1 MVVNDW
7 VVDIEWLLLKT
18 SIGSVEYIVKCDGM
32 Q

>member
-7 VVDIEWLLLKT
+7 VVDIEFLLLYK
-18 SIGSVEYIVKCDGM
+18 SLSSVEYTDEVDAM